1 MVGSCQRLLSMIIQI
16 IQVRRAAKRL
26 MRNLIDRALGHK
38 PLRSR
43 ELFQKM

>member
-1 MVGSCQRLLSMIIQI
+1 MIAGDNYED

-26 MRNLIDRALGHK
+26 MRLMIDHALGHK
-38 PLRSR
+38 ALRSR